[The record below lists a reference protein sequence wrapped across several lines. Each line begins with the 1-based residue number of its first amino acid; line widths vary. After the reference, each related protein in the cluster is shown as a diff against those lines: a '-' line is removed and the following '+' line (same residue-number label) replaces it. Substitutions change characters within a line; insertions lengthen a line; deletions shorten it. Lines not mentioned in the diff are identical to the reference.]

1 MLIVKRGPGEGG
13 SGPGG
18 SRGGPGGS
26 RGGPGGSR
34 GVPGRSRGP
43 DPSACRRSSEL
54 RGHPKQKVSIVR
66 FWRSFGPSG
75 AQTEMDRNVVK
86 LVRYSKSNKYIKI
99 GVKINVKTC
108 EISIN

>member
-1 MLIVKRGPGEGG
+1 MEKSARNYAYSKE
-13 SGPGG
+13 G
-18 SRGGPGGS
+18 SRGGGVRT
-26 RGGPGGSR
+26 RGVPGGSR